1 MKKAYDEVLC
11 IRGRG
16 AFKTGVCYPMMAGNV
31 LVYNSLCIIYGFAA
45 NQTRT
50 AEKGGYFEVL
60 HGLEQSGARFVRVT
74 RCKRRKS
81 G

>member
-1 MKKAYDEVLC
+1 MKKAYNEVFC

-16 AFKTGVCYPMMAGNV
+16 AFKAGVCYPMMAGNV
-31 LVYNSLCIIYGFAA
+31 LVNNSFIIYGFAA

-60 HGLEQSGARFVRVT
+60 HGCLEQSGARFVKVT
-74 RCKRRKS
+74 RCKRRKT